1 MRFAERSVVRD
12 KSSGGSENMSTRVYI
27 LLVVVILSFG
37 VPGFAQTEPL
47 HIPDLD
53 SLALPE
59 TLVGRVSNVL
69 PSKPGDTFVQL
80 RNGMTVLIRENH
92 TSRVVSTQILVKTGS
107 IYEDKYFFGGL
118 SHYLEHVVSGGSTRS
133 FTEAEA
139 QRTLKSLGGAS
150 NAYTSYDQTAYFIN
164 TTGEHYREALKLL
177 FSYVSESL
185 LDPAEVV
192 REKAVIQQE
201 FKLGETNPR
210 RQLWQLFA
218 RTAYLKHP
226 IRHPVIGYEDVFVTI
241 SRDDLLDYYRKRY
254 TPQNMVVTIVGDVQA
269 AEALKAVLELSNKMM
284 RTFNPPV
291 VIEKEPIQTTAR
303 WAERFFP
310 PARLTT
316 MMIGFHTVPLNHP
329 DLYPLDLMAIILG
342 QGRSSRLYLD
352 LKDKKGLVLSVSASS
367 WTPSYAPGLF
377 SFSFS
382 LDRDKV
388 EPTLAAT
395 WEEVARIKKNLVK
408 KNELE
413 KAKRQVIADFTFSKQ
428 SASGMASSLASS
440 FAATGNPYFDSLYV
454 ERIKGVSREDI
465 RRVAQT
471 YLRRQAST
479 VAILSPP
486 RSQTKEAEEELRGT
500 AGKIRKVTLDNG
512 LTVLMKRNPA
522 VPIVNFQVFGL
533 GGQRFEPEN
542 LRGIGS
548 FTMELVTKGTKSRS
562 KREIAETI
570 EKLGGSLDAGS
581 GRNTYYASLDVL
593 KDDAEIGLELLADV
607 LQNPRFSEEE
617 IEKQRKDTL
626 LAIRRLDESWQN
638 EVARVFRQHYYGQ
651 HPYGNDIIGTKE
663 TIRGVSRGDIMN
675 FFQQTVMPNNAVLAV
690 FGDIDPEAMA
700 EKVKSAFGKWRPGK
714 VVAPVIPKAVA
725 LLTATEQVRKKTE
738 KVSAAIYLGTNG
750 MTVKDPERSTLDVID
765 AVLSGISYP
774 SGWLQEALR
783 GGDRSLVY
791 VVHAFPSSGIDGGH
805 FGIITQ
811 TTMANYE
818 KVVAI
823 ILEKLEKIKQKPLE
837 PEELAAAKDMII
849 TMHEMSLET
858 NGAQAR
864 SAAVNEV
871 LGLGYDWDARY
882 PELVEQV
889 SAEDVFTVA
898 RRLFQHHLLV
908 SAIPEKPVEAIIP
921 PEQRQRMHAQ

>member
-1 MRFAERSVVRD
+1 
-12 KSSGGSENMSTRVYI
+12 MSTRVYI

-388 EPTLAAT
+388 KPTLAAT

-440 FAATGNPYFDSLYV
+440 FAATGDPYFDSLYV

-548 FTMELVTKGTKSRS
+548 FTMELVTKGTQSRS

-750 MTVKDPERSTLDVID
+750 MTLKDPERPTLDVID

>member
-1 MRFAERSVVRD
+1 MPKRIF
-12 KSSGGSENMSTRVYI
+12 I
-27 LLVVVILSFG
+27 FLVVVILNFT

-47 HIPDLD
+47 QIPDLD

-59 TLVGRVSNVL
+59 EMAARVSNVL

-92 TSRVVSTQILVKTGS
+92 ASRVVSTQILVKTGS
-107 IYEDKYFFGGL
+107 IYEDNYFFGGL

-139 QRTLKSLGGAS
+139 QKTLKSLGGAS

-164 TTGEHYREALKLL
+164 TTGEHYRAALKLL

-185 LDPAEVV
+185 LAPTEVV

-218 RTAYLKHP
+218 RTAYLNHP
-226 IRHPVIGYEDVFVTI
+226 VRHPVIGYEDVFVTI
-241 SRDDLLDYYRKRY
+241 SREDLLDYYRQRY

-269 AEALKAVLELSNKMM
+269 AEALKAVLELSNKIV

-291 VIEKEPIQTTAR
+291 VIETEPTQTTAR
-303 WAERFFP
+303 WAEKSFP

-352 LKDKKGLVLSVSASS
+352 LKDEKNLVLSVSASS

-388 EPTLAAT
+388 QPTLAAT

-408 KNELE
+408 KSELD
-413 KAKRQVIADFTFSKQ
+413 KAKRQIIADFTFSKQ

-440 FAATGNPYFDSLYV
+440 FASTGNPYFDSLYV
-454 ERIKGVSREDI
+454 ERIKAVSREDV

-471 YLRRQAST
+471 YLSRQAST

-486 RSQTKEAEEELRGT
+486 RNQVKEAEAVLPRT
-500 AGKIRKVTLDNG
+500 AGRIKKVTLDNG
-512 LTVLMKRNPA
+512 LILLMKRNPA

-542 LRGIGS
+542 LNGIGS
-548 FTMELVTKGTKSRS
+548 FTMELVTKGTRSRS
-562 KREIAETI
+562 KRDIAETI

-581 GRNTYYASLDVL
+581 GRNTYYASLAVL
-593 KDDAEIGLELLADV
+593 KDDVETGLELLADV
-607 LQNPRFSEEE
+607 LQNPSFPEEE
-617 IEKQRKDTL
+617 IEKQRADTL
-626 LAIRRLDESWQN
+626 LAIRRLDENWQN
-638 EVARVFRQHYYGQ
+638 EVARVFRQHYYRQ
-651 HPYGNDIIGTKE
+651 HPYRNDIIGTEE
-663 TIRGVSRGDIMN
+663 TIKSVNRGDIMN
-675 FFQQTVMPNNAVLAV
+675 FYQHTVMPNNAVLAV
-690 FGDIDPEAMA
+690 FGDIEPEEMA
-700 EKVKSAFGKWRPGK
+700 KKVKSALGKWRPGK
-714 VVAPVIPKAVA
+714 VVEPVVPDAVA
-725 LLTATEQVRKKTE
+725 PLTANEQVRKKTE

-750 MTVKDPERSTLDVID
+750 VTLKDPERPTLDVID
-765 AVLSGISYP
+765 AVLSGIGYP

-791 VVHAFPSSGIDGGH
+791 VVHAFPSSSIEAGH

-818 KVVAI
+818 KVVEI
-823 ILEKLEKIKQKPLE
+823 ILEKLKQIRQKPLD
-837 PEELAAAKDMII
+837 PEELATAKDMVV

-871 LGLGYDWDARY
+871 LGLGYDWDDRY
-882 PELVEQV
+882 PELVEHV
-889 SAEDVFTVA
+889 SAEDVITVA

-908 SAIPEKPVEAIIP
+908 SAIPEKPVEALIP
-921 PEQRQRMHAQ
+921 PEQKQRMHAQ

>member
-1 MRFAERSVVRD
+1 
-12 KSSGGSENMSTRVYI
+12 MSTRVYV

-37 VPGFAQTEPL
+37 VPGLAQTEPL
-47 HIPDLD
+47 HIPDLE

-59 TLVGRVSNVL
+59 ELVARVSNVL

-139 QRTLKSLGGAS
+139 QKTLKSLGGAS

-185 LDPAEVV
+185 LDPTEVI

-201 FKLGETNPR
+201 FKLGETNPG

-226 IRHPVIGYEDVFVTI
+226 VRHPVIGYEDVFVTI

-269 AEALKAVLELSNKMM
+269 AEALRAVLELSNKMM

-303 WAERFFP
+303 WAERSFP

-316 MMIGFHTVPLNHP
+316 MMIGFHTVPLSHP

-395 WEEVARIKKNLVK
+395 WEEVARIKKNLVR

-486 RSQTKEAEEELRGT
+486 RSQTKEAEAELRGT
-500 AGKIRKVTLDNG
+500 AGRIKKVTLDNG

-522 VPIVNFQVFGL
+522 VPIVTFQVFGL

-542 LRGIGS
+542 LTGIGS
-548 FTMELVTKGTKSRS
+548 FTMELVTKGTQSRS

-593 KDDAEIGLELLADV
+593 KDDAETGLELLADV
-607 LQNPRFSEEE
+607 LQNPRFPEKE

-638 EVARVFRQHYYGQ
+638 EVARVFRQHYYRQ

-663 TIRGVSRGDIMN
+663 TIKGVSRGDIMN
-675 FFQQTVMPNNAVLAV
+675 FFQHTVMPNNAVLAV

-725 LLTATEQVRKKTE
+725 PLTVTEQVRKKTE

-750 MTVKDPERSTLDVID
+750 MTLKDPEGPTLDVID
-765 AVLSGISYP
+765 AVLSGIGYP

-823 ILEKLEKIKQKPLE
+823 ILEKLEKIKQKPLD

-898 RRLFQHHLLV
+898 RRLFQHRLLV

>member
-1 MRFAERSVVRD
+1 
-12 KSSGGSENMSTRVYI
+12 MSTRVYI
-27 LLVVVILSFG
+27 LLVVVILGFN

-47 HIPDLD
+47 HIPDLE

-59 TLVGRVSNVL
+59 ALVARVSNVL

-92 TSRVVSTQILVKTGS
+92 ASRVVSTQILVKTGS

-133 FTEAEA
+133 FAEA
-139 QRTLKSLGGAS
+139 DAQKTLKSLGGAS
-150 NAYTSYDQTAYFIN
+150 NAYTSYDQTAFFIN
-164 TTGEHYREALKLL
+164 TTGEHYQEALKLL

-185 LDPAEVV
+185 LEPTEVV

-201 FKLGETNPR
+201 FKLGETNPG

-226 IRHPVIGYEDVFVTI
+226 VRHPVIGYEDVFVTI

-269 AEALKAVLELSNKMM
+269 AEALKAVLELSNNMV

-303 WAERFFP
+303 WAERSFP

-352 LKDKKGLVLSVSASS
+352 LKDNKGLVLSVSASS

-395 WEEVARIKKNLVK
+395 WEEVARIKKNLIK
-408 KNELE
+408 KSELE

-454 ERIKGVSREDI
+454 ERIKAVSREDI

-486 RSQTKEAEEELRGT
+486 RSQAKEAEAVLQRT
-500 AGKIRKVTLDNG
+500 ASSIKKVTLENG
-512 LTVLMKRNPA
+512 LTVLMKRNPS

-542 LRGIGS
+542 LKGIGS
-548 FTMELVTKGTKSRS
+548 FTMELVTKGTRSRS

-581 GRNTYYASLDVL
+581 GRNTYHASLAVL
-593 KDDAEIGLELLADV
+593 KDDAETGLELLADV
-607 LQNPRFSEEE
+607 LQNPRFPEEE
-617 IEKQRKDTL
+617 IEKQRADTL

-638 EVARVFRQHYYGQ
+638 EVARVFRQHYYRQ
-651 HPYGNDIIGTKE
+651 HPYGNDIIGTTEAIKSM
-663 TIRGVSRGDIMN
+663 SRGDIVN
-675 FFQQTVMPNNAVLAV
+675 FYQQTVMPNNAVLGV
-690 FGDIDPEAMA
+690 FGDIDPKEMA
-700 EKVKSAFGKWRPGK
+700 EKVKSALGKWRPRK
-714 VVAPVIPKAVA
+714 VVAPVIPNT
-725 LLTATEQVRKKTE
+725 LMPLTASEQVRKKTE
-738 KVSAAIYLGTNG
+738 KISAAIYLGTNG
-750 MTVKDPERSTLDVID
+750 MTLKDPERPTLDVID
-765 AVLSGISYP
+765 AVLSGIGYP

-823 ILEKLEKIKQKPLE
+823 ILEKLEKIKQKPLD

-871 LGLGYDWDARY
+871 LGLGYDWDVRY
-882 PELVEQV
+882 PKLVEQV
-889 SAEDVFTVA
+889 SADDVFTLA

-921 PEQRQRMHAQ
+921 PEQNKRMHGQ

>member
-1 MRFAERSVVRD
+1 
-12 KSSGGSENMSTRVYI
+12 MSTRVYI

-388 EPTLAAT
+388 KPTLAAT

-440 FAATGNPYFDSLYV
+440 FAATGDPYFDSLYV

-542 LRGIGS
+542 LTGIGF
-548 FTMELVTKGTKSRS
+548 FTMELVTKGTQSRS

-750 MTVKDPERSTLDVID
+750 MTLKDPERPTLDVID